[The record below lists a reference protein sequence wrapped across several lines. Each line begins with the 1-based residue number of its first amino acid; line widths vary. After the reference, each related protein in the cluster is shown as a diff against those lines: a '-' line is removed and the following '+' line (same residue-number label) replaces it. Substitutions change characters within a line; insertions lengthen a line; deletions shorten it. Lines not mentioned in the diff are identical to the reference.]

1 MTDIT
6 KTFRAY
12 IKAQQVTTDCNLGLN
27 KRVKKTEKIST
38 SFLSQAKLIL
48 NDIIKLKRILLDS
61 RTIYLSP
68 FYLLSSTNKIMND
81 EQRHDFEQ
89 TIEEQIKQSR
99 VDLEKLKLS
108 IGQICFQ
115 GQRRSHFELVCAYL
129 ERDLVE
135 CTKIYSEQKC
145 LRYKCESARK
155 KIGRLD
161 NDDQRILF
169 NLNKSNN
176 RKKSNDSID
185 GTRLTTT
192 TTNENNSTNITTTD
206 QYLDQDNQIENNEE
220 NQTLVTGSELR
231 QLQLENN
238 QLYHD
243 VAQRSEEIRAI
254 STQVVEI
261 AQLQNEIFGH
271 LCSQKDLIQE
281 VNSAA
286 VVTNDDLAAAIIHIR
301 DAIRNM
307 AQMRRWMSDTSTSD
321 SEVEDDNDGL
331 LPIAS
336 HVNIIHG
343 LKTVSCLTLDSNGM
357 RMITGGHDE
366 TMKMFD
372 FTSMDKTFQ
381 PFRAIQPCPGR
392 LLRVI
397 EYKPNNDMILII
409 PGDCQAVVV
418 NREASGKHIIYK
430 TVLGD
435 MYVTDMNRTKGHKSL
450 LNYGCWNPSSNS
462 DEFMTCA
469 DDCTLRMWSLRKR
482 DQQLH
487 VIRTKDECGR
497 DVRTTTCTYSQS
509 LYNDE
514 NSNLIAAGCDNGSIL
529 VWDRRRSFVH
539 VTFKCVNA
547 HLQNQL
553 ITSLKWSYD
562 NQILASRSTDHTL
575 KIWDIRKFDQCLS
588 SCENIY
594 NHFSMT
600 NISFSPNDKFI
611 ITGVSKCKNSHD
623 DETNGKLMIFNR
635 NNLSKPLNEILF
647 NDSVIR
653 TLWHPKLNQIFT
665 TTNNG
670 LVRIFYDEQRSPMA
684 GVRLCLSRKEKKSKN
699 QNDFVA
705 NIDPIIASSSTSNSI
720 DEQRN
725 IFPENRKD
733 EKKSSSLHQ
742 HLVQTIVKS
751 NIVGEEDPRVELLKH
766 AKEAESNSKWVTPA
780 YVYAQPKPIFQQQIE
795 EENDDEDLLPV
806 LKKHRNK

>member
-12 IKAQQVTTDCNLGLN
+12 VKAQQVTTDCSLGLN

-38 SFLSQAKLIL
+38 SFLSKAKLIL

-61 RTIYLSP
+61 RTTYLSP
-68 FYLLSSTNKIMND
+68 FYLLSSINKIMND

-145 LRYKCESARK
+145 LRYKCESERK

-169 NLNKSNN
+169 NLNKNNN
-176 RKKSNDSID
+176 RKKSNDPID
-185 GTRLTTT
+185 GTKLTTT
-192 TTNENNSTNITTTD
+192 TTNEKNSTNITTTNQYFD
-206 QYLDQDNQIENNEE
+206 QGNQIENNEE
-220 NQTLVTGSELR
+220 NQTLVNGSELR

-307 AQMRRWMSDTSTSD
+307 AQMRRWVIFFLLVMIFSLLFLDWYNMSDTSTSD
-321 SEVEDDNDGL
+321 SDVEDDNDDL

-336 HVNIIHG
+336 HVPTYRIICF
-343 LKTVSCLTLDSNGM
+343 CL
-357 RMITGGHDE
+357 
-366 TMKMFD
+366 
-372 FTSMDKTFQ
+372 
-381 PFRAIQPCPGR
+381 
-392 LLRVI
+392 
-397 EYKPNNDMILII
+397 
-409 PGDCQAVVV
+409 
-418 NREASGKHIIYK
+418 ASGKHIIYK

-435 MYVTDMNRTKGHKSL
+435 LYVTDMNRTKGHKSL
-450 LNYGCWNPSSNS
+450 LNYGCWNPSSNT

-509 LYNDE
+509 LYDDE

-539 VTFKCVNA
+539 VTFKCLNA
-547 HLQNQL
+547 HLQNQSV
-553 ITSLKWSYD
+553 TSLKWSYD

-611 ITGVSKCKNSHD
+611 ITGVSKCTNSND

-705 NIDPIIASSSTSNSI
+705 NIDPVIASSFTSNSI

-742 HLVQTIVKS
+742 HLVQTIVKP

-780 YVYAQPKPIFQQQIE
+780 YVYTQPKPIFQQQIE
-795 EENDDEDLLPV
+795 EENDGEDLLPL